1 MVKVVV
7 DDRRGLVQ
15 ESGSGNMVLDNVP
28 LQLKS
33 SGGSLA
39 LKSVSTDK
47 NVAAATTLEYA
58 NAIPANSIVVGVKV
72 TCITPAV
79 RAGGPVNLTKIGLDG
94 TDGAF
99 DSGLTVDMKTA
110 GTNAIIGAG
119 PVDTAAGF
127 KFYAAADDALLTF
140 DNAPD
145 GPSPVGV
152 IRLTVYYHELS

>member
-15 ESGSGNMVLDNVP
+15 ESGTGNMILEENVA
-28 LQLKS
+28 LQVKS
-33 SGGSLA
+33 SGGSVA

-58 NAIPANSIVVGVKV
+58 SAIPANSIVVGVKV

-79 RAGGPVNLTKIGLDG
+79 RAGGAVNLTNIGLDG
-94 TDGAF
+94 TADAF
-99 DSGLTVDMKTA
+99 DTGLTVDMKTA
-110 GTNAIIGAG
+110 GTSAIIGAG

-127 KFYAAADDALLTF
+127 KFYAAADDALLTLS
-140 DNAPD
+140 NAPD
-145 GPSPVGV
+145 DTVGV

>member
-28 LQLKS
+28 LQVKS
-33 SGGSLA
+33 NGGSVA
-39 LKSVSTDK
+39 LKSVSTDL
-47 NVAAATTLEYA
+47 NVATATTLEYPS
-58 NAIPANSIVVGVKV
+58 AIPANSIVVGVKV

-79 RAGGPVNLTKIGLDG
+79 RAGGAVNLTDIGLDG
-94 TDGAF
+94 TADAF
-99 DSGLTVDMKTA
+99 DTSLTANMKIA
-110 GTNAIIGAG
+110 GTSAIIGAG

-140 DNAPD
+140 SNAPD
-145 GPSPVGV
+145 DTVGV
-152 IRLTVYYHELS
+152 IRLTVYYYELS